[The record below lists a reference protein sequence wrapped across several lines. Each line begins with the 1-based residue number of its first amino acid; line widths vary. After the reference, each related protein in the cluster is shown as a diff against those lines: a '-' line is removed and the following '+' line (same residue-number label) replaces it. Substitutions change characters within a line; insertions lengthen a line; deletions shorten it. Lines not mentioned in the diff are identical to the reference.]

1 MAAAEPRTIHK
12 ALTEFCEQR
21 ARIEIL
27 GHQISANVG
36 RISGLFR
43 RADVSLTRWG
53 SNVVS
58 LDAARTHVDLARLFA
73 DTAHLAKLARQLHE
87 DFLTAADDYLRESLA
102 RKTALVVARTCREAQ
117 ASPVLQARIDV
128 AITRCDKE
136 IEQIRGLLDHSERSV
151 ALLVKAAQ
159 QVLQLRG

>member
-1 MAAAEPRTIHK
+1 MAAVEARSIHR

-43 RADVSLTRWG
+43 HADSSLTTWG
-53 SNVVS
+53 PNVVS

-87 DFLTAADDYLRESLA
+87 DFLTAADDYLGESLA
-102 RKTALVVARTCREAQ
+102 RKTTLVVARTCREVQ
-117 ASPVLQARIDV
+117 ASFILQARIDA
-128 AITRCDKE
+128 AIAGCDKE
-136 IEQIRGLLDHSERSV
+136 IEQIRGLLDHSAKSV

-159 QVLQLRG
+159 QVLELRG